1 MQRVSCLKIKTDEI
15 FERNRL
21 CVEREQLVTNTT
33 ASSNSHVS
41 WQMEDEQ
48 TCGGRNLQD
57 SPAVSHTDVRGS
69 VWGCSQSGQDKGH
82 LHRFSCAVAAGEHRT
97 SWAVHLRMSGNHWL
111 VKSSFYPTHNAEAQ
125 TAQLQV
131 YFLYTNEMLCSLPQ
145 PQLSETSVMASHTSR
160 KKCCYTSREI
170 SQAILKKWQ
179 ERNPVIHAK

>member
-125 TAQLQV
+125 NGPAAGLFPLYKWNALQSSSTAALRNICDGFT
-131 YFLYTNEMLCSLPQ
+131 YFKEKMLLYLKRNLASDSQEMAGTKSCHP
-145 PQLSETSVMASHTSR
+145 
-160 KKCCYTSREI
+160 C
-170 SQAILKKWQ
+170 
-179 ERNPVIHAK
+179 